1 MKFPFRALIQLA
13 LLMIAAPLT
22 AQTARMPIPY
32 KYKVPAKS
40 ADVFEPL
47 APSQVQMTG
56 YLGKR
61 VNANA
66 QNRLLLAVDLKP
78 LLEGYQKRPGGHP
91 WIGEHIGKWLH
102 AATLAWSYTGDKQL
116 KAKIDGA
123 VHALVQTQEAD
134 GYLGTYVK
142 EKRFGLYN
150 GADWDVWSHKY
161 NLLGLLTYYQYTGS
175 AEALD
180 CCRRM
185 GDLLI
190 NTFGKDKKSI
200 LSAGTHI
207 GMAATSV
214 LEPIVLLYRHTAD
227 RRYLD
232 FAKYIVEA
240 WEEQGGP
247 HVLSTLTKMGR
258 VDKTANGKAYE
269 MLSNLVGL
277 CELYRATGDKPYLIA
292 AQNAWK
298 DVVANQL
305 YITGT
310 ASHFEHFHDPHDL
323 PNKPSAD
330 IGETCVTVTW
340 IQLNSQLLRLT
351 GEAKYGQ
358 ELERS
363 YYNHLMAA
371 QRPDGKEW
379 CYYTALEGTKP
390 YGPGI
395 NCCVSSGPRGMA
407 MAPQMVFFRDGRGR
421 GSIVVNMFETA
432 KTIVDYNGTKVP
444 IEMISELPFNN
455 RVRIIIHAPKPMVMC
470 FMIRIPAWAQGAQAE
485 IPVYGLFPL
494 HRFTGDWFNFALF
507 RCKPDDVINL
517 HIPLEPRLVNGSYS
531 NKGLQALA
539 YGPLVMAFDDTDAKG
554 SPPPRSLAFPANL
567 SKVVVS
573 KTDDA
578 PMLKLPVTFGDETRT
593 ATFLPFGYAGA
604 KGENYRIWLYAHGAK
619 PEARL
624 TPSLLSAGEESRS
637 RNGNANGSI
646 NDYDRNTYV
655 VTFDSGKQAE
665 DWYAVTL
672 PKPISIRRVVY
683 AHGRSFHDGG
693 WFDSTATGKPRIEIQ
708 ETPNGAWRQVG
719 VLEEYPNTT
728 ATDSM
733 GLKSGATFTLN
744 LPVPLKIVAIR
755 VLGTPSHGD
764 NPNQSF
770 SSCAEL
776 QAFDK

>member
-1 MKFPFRALIQLA
+1 MKFPFHALIQLA
-13 LLMIAAPLT
+13 LLTIAVPLT

-32 KYKVPAKS
+32 KAPSVDR
-40 ADVFEPL
+40 DVFEPL

-123 VHALVQTQEAD
+123 VHALVETQEAD

-142 EKRFGLYN
+142 EKRFGLFN

-175 AEALD
+175 PEALD

-227 RRYLD
+227 TRYLD
-232 FAKYIVEA
+232 FAKYIVES

-247 HVLSTLTKMGR
+247 HVLSTLTKIGR

-277 CELYRATGDKPYLIA
+277 CELYRATGDKRLLVA

-407 MAPQMVFFRDGRGR
+407 MAPQMVFFNLKGVSERVL
-421 GSIVVNMFETA
+421 VVNMFETA
-432 KTIVDYNGTKVP
+432 KATMNDVGTNV
-444 IEMISELPFNN
+444 ILEQISEFPFNG
-455 RVRIIIHAPKPMVMC
+455 RTRIVIHTAKPRAMRIR
-470 FMIRIPAWAQGAQAE
+470 IRIPEWAAGAQ
-485 IPVYGLFPL
+485 VKVQDLGLL
-494 HRFTGDWFNFALF
+494 SLESVRGDWFDIGLLW
-507 RCKPDDVINL
+507 KPGDVID
-517 HIPLEPRLVNGSYS
+517 IRVPLKPRLVNGSYS

-539 YGPLVMAFDDTDAKG
+539 WGPSSWLTTAPRLPAPLCFPRT
-554 SPPPRSLAFPANL
+554 SPKSPSPKPTTRPRSNCPSHSVARRARRP
-567 SKVVVS
+567 SCPSGMRERKGRTIES
-573 KTDDA
+573 
-578 PMLKLPVTFGDETRT
+578 GSTRT
-593 ATFLPFGYAGA
+593 ACNR
-604 KGENYRIWLYAHGAK
+604 KRK
-619 PEARL
+619 
-624 TPSLLSAGEESRS
+624 
-637 RNGNANGSI
+637 
-646 NDYDRNTYV
+646 
-655 VTFDSGKQAE
+655 
-665 DWYAVTL
+665 
-672 PKPISIRRVVY
+672 
-683 AHGRSFHDGG
+683 
-693 WFDSTATGKPRIEIQ
+693 
-708 ETPNGAWRQVG
+708 
-719 VLEEYPNTT
+719 
-728 ATDSM
+728 
-733 GLKSGATFTLN
+733 
-744 LPVPLKIVAIR
+744 
-755 VLGTPSHGD
+755 
-764 NPNQSF
+764 
-770 SSCAEL
+770 
-776 QAFDK
+776 

>member
-1 MKFPFRALIQLA
+1 MKRLIRALA
-13 LLMIAAPLT
+13 LYFSFAVVAPLS
-22 AQTARMPIPY
+22 ARTARTPIPY
-32 KYKVPAKS
+32 KAPAKS

-61 VNANA
+61 VNSNA
-66 QNRLLLAVDLKP
+66 QNRLLFAVDLKP
-78 LLEGYQKRPGGHP
+78 LLEGYQKRPGNHP

-102 AATLAWSYTGDKQL
+102 AATLAWSYTGDGRL

-123 VHALVQTQEAD
+123 VHALVETQEAD

-142 EKRFGLYN
+142 EKRFGLFN

-200 LSAGTHI
+200 LSAGTHL

-214 LEPIVLLYRHTAD
+214 LEPMVLLYRHTAD
-227 RRYLD
+227 SRYLD
-232 FAKYIVEA
+232 FAKYIVDS
-240 WEEQGGP
+240 WEESGGP
-247 HVLSTLTKMGR
+247 HVLSVLTKLGR

-277 CELYRATGDKPYLIA
+277 CELYRATGDKPYLVA

-298 DVVANQL
+298 DVVAHQL

-310 ASHFEHFHDPHDL
+310 ASHFEHFHAPNDL

-340 IQLNSQLLRLT
+340 IQLNYQLLRLT
-351 GEAKYGQ
+351 GEAKYGN

-379 CYYTALEGTKP
+379 CYYTALEGAKP
-390 YGPGI
+390 YGPGV

-407 MAPQMVFFRDGRGR
+407 MAPQMAFFIHNAPGYMP
-421 GSIVVNMFETA
+421 IVVNLFESA
-432 KTIVDYNGTKVP
+432 KATFKQFGTPITI
-444 IEMISELPFNN
+444 EQISEFPFKGET
-455 RVRIIIHAPKPMVMC
+455 RIVIRNPKPITMNFAFRMPEWATGAEMTWSDDKGRHTTPAKGDGMGGWFRMGGVIRNTTLH
-470 FMIRIPAWAQGAQAE
+470 IRIP
-485 IPVYGLFPL
+485 L
-494 HRFTGDWFNFALF
+494 
-507 RCKPDDVINL
+507 K
-517 HIPLEPRLVNGSYS
+517 PRLVNGSYA

-539 YGPLVMAFDDTDAKG
+539 YGSLVMAYNDSASSG
-554 SPPPRSLAFPANL
+554 APLPRSLAFPADL
-567 SKVVVS
+567 SKAVLS

-578 PMLKLPVTFGDETRT
+578 PMLKMPVSYGGETRT
-593 ATFLPFGYAGA
+593 ATFLPFGYAGT
-604 KGENYRIWLYAHGAK
+604 KGENYRIWLYANGAK
-619 PEARL
+619 PAAQP
-624 TPSLLSAGEESRS
+624 TPSLLSGGEESRS
-637 RNGNANGSI
+637 RQGNVDGSI
-646 NDYDRNTYV
+646 NDYDLNTYA
-655 VTFDSGKQAE
+655 VTFNNSRQSE
-665 DWYAVTL
+665 DWYAITL
-672 PKPISIRRVVY
+672 PNPALIQKVVY
-683 AHGRSFHDGG
+683 AHGRTFHDGG
-693 WFDSTATGKPRIEIQ
+693 WFDTASGKPRIEVK
-708 ETPNGAWRQVG
+708 ETPNGAWRQIG
-719 VLEEYPNTT
+719 VLEEYPN
-728 ATDSM
+728 ATVADSM
-733 GLKSGATFTLN
+733 GLKQGATFTLN
-744 LPVPLKIVAIR
+744 LPAPLKIVAIR
-755 VLGTPSHGD
+755 VIGTPAHGD

-776 QAFDK
+776 QAFSR

>member
-1 MKFPFRALIQLA
+1 MKFPFRAVILLA
-13 LLMIAAPLT
+13 LLIIAAPLT

-32 KYKVPAKS
+32 KAPALR
-40 ADVFEPL
+40 ADQFEPL

-102 AATLAWSYTGDKQL
+102 AATLAWSYTGDTQIKS
-116 KAKIDGA
+116 KIDGA
-123 VHALVQTQEAD
+123 VHTLVQTQEAD

-142 EKRFGLYN
+142 EKRFGLFN

-232 FAKYIVEA
+232 FAKYIVES

-247 HVLSTLTKMGR
+247 HVLSTLTKIGR

-277 CELYRATGDKPYLIA
+277 CELYRATGDKRLLVA

-323 PNKPSAD
+323 PNKPGAD

-407 MAPQMVFFRDGRGR
+407 MAPQHVFYIENAPGYMP
-421 GSIVVNMFETA
+421 IVVNLFESA
-432 KTIVDYNGTKVP
+432 KATFKLWGNPVTI
-444 IEMISELPFNN
+444 EQISDLPFKGET
-455 RVRIIIHAPKPMVMC
+455 RIVIHNPKPIVMN
-470 FMIRIPAWAQGAQAE
+470 FAFRIPDWAKDAEMSWRDDYGLHTESAMGGGIRGWLRWGGLIRNMNLQIRIP
-485 IPVYGLFPL
+485 L
-494 HRFTGDWFNFALF
+494 
-507 RCKPDDVINL
+507 K
-517 HIPLEPRLVNGSYS
+517 PRLVNGSYS

-539 YGPLVMAFDDTDAKG
+539 YGPLVMAYDDTPSNAF
-554 SPPPRSLAFPANL
+554 SLPRLLAFPADL
-567 SKVVVS
+567 SKVAVS
-573 KTDDA
+573 KTDSA
-578 PMLKLPVTFGDETRT
+578 PALKLPVTYGGETRT
-593 ATFLPFGYAGA
+593 ATFLPFGYAGT
-604 KGENYRIWLYAHGAK
+604 KGENYRIWLYANGAK

-637 RNGNANGSI
+637 RQGNSNGSI
-646 NDYDRNTYV
+646 NDYDLNTYA
-655 VTFDSGKQAE
+655 VTFDNGKQAE

-672 PKPISIRRVVY
+672 PKPITIRRVIY

-693 WFDSTATGKPRIEIQ
+693 WFDTATGKPRIEVK
-708 ETPNGAWRQVG
+708 ETPNGAWRQIG
-719 VLEEYPNTT
+719 VLEEYPNAT
-728 ATDSM
+728 ATDSI
-733 GLKSGATFTLN
+733 GLKNGAMFTLN
-744 LPVPLKIVAIR
+744 LPAPLKIVAIR
-755 VLGTPSHGD
+755 VIGTPAHGD

-776 QAFDK
+776 QAFNK